1 MVCLA
6 IRDTLVTTKVAV
18 LMSRAARLDRNGPDG
33 GVHLNFGLRDTL

>member
-18 LMSRAARLDRNGPDG
+18 LMSRAARLDRGPDG